1 MKSVSPLVFS
11 ASLKTIINIPTF
23 IKSSSSI
30 FNSLLGHP
38 DPCERTKHFNKLSC
52 HVRRM
57 WAFCKQLVFKALPSI
72 LSPLIV
78 FSPCQGQNAKVSLNV
93 VNFPYLVPL
102 GDRAG
107 VIMRKRWWVKMI
119 HCKLIGYQHALSSY
133 PCLKYNV
140 EFHGFLQ
147 RILFWKGINVFRF
160 QNYKEEYYFSRNGSR
175 KVSQK
180 STISLWSVD
189 EALR

>member
-1 MKSVSPLVFS
+1 MQFWIELIMKPIEDYTSARMKSVSPLVFS

-72 LSPLIV
+72 LFSLIV
-78 FSPCQGQNAKVSLNV
+78 VCWSLPRAKCKSLLECCQFPIFSATGWSSWSHHEKTMVGENDPLQIDWISTCVELILLLEVQCGISRIFAKNITL
-93 VNFPYLVPL
+93 
-102 GDRAG
+102 
-107 VIMRKRWWVKMI
+107 KR
-119 HCKLIGYQHALSSY
+119 H
-133 PCLKYNV
+133 
-140 EFHGFLQ
+140 
-147 RILFWKGINVFRF
+147 
-160 QNYKEEYYFSRNGSR
+160 
-175 KVSQK
+175 
-180 STISLWSVD
+180 
-189 EALR
+189 